1 MVNNLASRITQ
12 ARKDAGL
19 SKSELARRVGVS
31 NPTVTDWESG
41 KIKELKGQ
49 NLSKLAQILNLS
61 PDWLA
66 TGKGPRERRPVTGT
80 IGIADERYRPGQIND
95 GHGHY
100 LTNTKM
106 PIRPVPVISWV
117 SAGQWADISDPYAPG
132 VAEEWETTSKKVGEH
147 AFALRVRGDSME
159 PAIPDGA
166 TLIVDPEAEPRH
178 RSIVIVR
185 QNGDSEATCKRL
197 IYEGDRPA
205 YLQPDNTRYPV
216 LQLAPDARII
226 GVVRQILIDTD

>member
-1 MVNNLASRITQ
+1 MLKDRIRSARHAKGLTQ
-12 ARKDAGL
+12 Q
-19 SKSELARRVGVS
+19 ELADKIGVKRAS
-31 NPTVTDWESG
+31 VTQWETGATKS
-41 KIKELKGQ
+41 IEST
-49 NLSKLAQILNLS
+49 NLLAAAKALDVSPEWLS
-61 PDWLA
+61 
-66 TGKGPRERRPVTGT
+66 TGRGPRERLPVVGT

-95 GHGHY
+95 GSGHY